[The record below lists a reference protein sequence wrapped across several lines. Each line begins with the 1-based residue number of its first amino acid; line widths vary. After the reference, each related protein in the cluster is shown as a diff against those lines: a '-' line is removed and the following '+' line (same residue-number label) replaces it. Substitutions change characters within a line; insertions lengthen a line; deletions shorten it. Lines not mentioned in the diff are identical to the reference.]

1 VTAPD
6 PAPDSTPAPAPDP
19 VAGLVDAVALLR
31 EQLEIVHR
39 RNDELLEQARSR
51 ADEPLIR
58 DLVLIADAATRTARD
73 WTDRQTAEPADVA
86 DALAAVADDLRRALA
101 RVGVEAFEPEP
112 GTPFDRRTATV
123 LRVESAANDE
133 PGGRVVAVVR
143 PGYRSGER
151 MIRYAEVVVSRR

>member
-6 PAPDSTPAPAPDP
+6 PAPDP
-19 VAGLVDAVALLR
+19 VAALADAVALLR
-31 EQLEIVHR
+31 DQLEIVHR

-51 ADEPLIR
+51 ADEPLVR
-58 DLVLIADAATRTARD
+58 DLVLIADAAARTARD
-73 WTDRQTAEPADVA
+73 WADRQTAEPADVA
-86 DALAAVADDLRRALA
+86 AALDAVADDLRRALA

-123 LRVESAANDE
+123 LRVEAAPDGE

-151 MIRYAEVVVSRR
+151 TIRYAEVVVSREGSG